1 MNAPSEA
8 ALAAQLANDKLP
20 EYASLASTS
29 SCADVRS
36 SAEGATPARC
46 SPPLNVRVIAA
57 EGLAAVHTAVPLTL
71 VYKHEETLP
80 LSVQPLLT
88 VPLGQSVQEEELL
101 THKSP
106 TKPSA

>member
-1 MNAPSEA
+1 MNAPSDA

-71 VYKHEETLP
+71 VFKHEETLP
-80 LSVQPLLT
+80 PLLT